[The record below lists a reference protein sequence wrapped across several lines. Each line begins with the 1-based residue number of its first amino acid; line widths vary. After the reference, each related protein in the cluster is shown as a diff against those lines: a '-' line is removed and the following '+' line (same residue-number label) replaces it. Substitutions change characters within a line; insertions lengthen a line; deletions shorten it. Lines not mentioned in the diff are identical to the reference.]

1 MGGQS
6 WAIRN
11 PADPGGVGG
20 SGPLSA
26 ATRVVVEVGMIEDGL
41 LDDYM
46 EQVAVVGGI
55 VVCGLEGLGACG
67 DQVDESVKGCCD
79 VRVVGEL

>member
-6 WAIRN
+6 RAIRN

-26 ATRVVVEVGMIEDGL
+26 GTRVVVEVGMIEDGL

-46 EQVAVVGGI
+46 EQRAGVRWGI
-55 VVCGLEGLGACG
+55 GLGLEGLSAP
-67 DQVDESVKGCCD
+67 VATKSM
-79 VRVVGEL
+79 RASSAAAP